1 MRKAIVTFTDRGE
14 AAAQRL
20 REKLVIFDGAKEY
33 DAHKKKDTKGLHK
46 FVKESFERGRDIVF
60 IGACGIAV
68 RLIAPYLEDK
78 TTDPAVIVM
87 DEQCRHVIPV
97 LSGHMGG
104 ANELSV
110 KIAEALGGEPV
121 ITTATDLNGKFAVD
135 NYAKENG
142 LEIENKRDI
151 VEISSRVLTGGRV
164 VIEED
169 LFKHDVYITVE
180 DAKIRLKT
188 RPVILGIGC
197 KSGVTYEQIEVYIN
211 RILRD
216 YRININEI
224 GIVATIDIKRNE
236 KGILEWCDEHNKRLL
251 TFTAA
256 ELMMQK
262 GDFSR
267 SDFVMEMTGTDNV
280 CERAVA
286 AAVGKVIVGKEAKY
300 GITVAIGRKYE
311 K

>member
-1 MRKAIVTFTDRGE
+1 MKKAIVTFTDRGE
-14 AAAQRL
+14 AAAQML
-20 REKLVIFDGAKEY
+20 REKLVIFEGAKEY
-33 DAHKKKDTKGLHK
+33 NAHKKKDINGLHK
-46 FVKESFERGRDIVF
+46 FVKKSFERGRDIVF

-68 RLIAPYLEDK
+68 RLIAPYLVDK
-78 TTDPAVIVM
+78 TKDPAVIVM
-87 DEQCRHVIPV
+87 DEHCRHVIPI
-97 LSGHMGG
+97 LSGHIGG

-110 KIAEALGGEPV
+110 KIAEALGADPV

-164 VIEED
+164 VIEEE
-169 LFKHDVYITVE
+169 LFSRDVYITVE

-188 RPVILGIGC
+188 KPVILGIGC
-197 KSGVTYEQIEVYIN
+197 KSGISFAQIEVYIN
-211 RILRD
+211 RLLKD
-216 YRININEI
+216 YNININDI
-224 GIVATIDIKRNE
+224 GVVATIDIKKNE

-251 TFTAA
+251 TFTAD

-262 GDFSR
+262 GDFTR

-286 AAVGKVIVGKEAKY
+286 AAGGKVIVGKEAKY
-300 GITVAIGRKYE
+300 GIAIAIGRKYE
-311 K
+311 Q